1 MLLCSTLIQTATS
14 GHRSL
19 LNSSVTVLSGFCF
32 CYLFVIGRNEGMVER
47 SVSSREER
55 SVLAVANTEDT
66 RGPTEA
72 AVKGSTPGLA
82 AREELLGGGCDFGLT
97 SYLIDTGVLVQC
109 SDPQHPGMSNIIG
122 HIDT

>member
-1 MLLCSTLIQTATS
+1 
-14 GHRSL
+14 
-19 LNSSVTVLSGFCF
+19 
-32 CYLFVIGRNEGMVER
+32 MVER
-47 SVSSREER
+47 SVSGREER

-97 SYLIDTGVLVQC
+97 SYLEKVGDNNSLALRMFPFPSPYRHGLALVQC
-109 SDPQHPGMSNIIG
+109 SDPRHPGMSNIIG

>member
-1 MLLCSTLIQTATS
+1 
-14 GHRSL
+14 
-19 LNSSVTVLSGFCF
+19 
-32 CYLFVIGRNEGMVER
+32 MVER

-82 AREELLGGGCDFGLT
+82 AREELLGGGCDFGL
-97 SYLIDTGVLVQC
+97 IDTGVLVQC